1 MQECHVIPLNV
12 PISIKNDN
20 KKYVDLMIIF
30 LKTSQRIFIAKRFDS
45 FNFKE
50 ESIIPDGWNT
60 IDIMPVI
67 S

>member
-1 MQECHVIPLNV
+1 MQKRIRPTLFST
-12 PISIKNDN
+12 IQKNDN
-20 KKYVDLMIIF
+20 KIYVDLMIIF